1 MRRRASFQVLIHAHS
16 GKDDIS
22 NHRINRDLSVRLRA
36 ENPMKRVST
45 RAAPREVDGDKGIQ
59 IACKR
64 ARLERER
71 ASVFLPLDHYV
82 ITDFPAILTVPR
94 VKNQSENKEADGA
107 KMNKTKTH
115 VT

>member
-1 MRRRASFQVLIHAHS
+1 MRRRASFQVLIHARS

-36 ENPMKRVST
+36 ENPMKR
-45 RAAPREVDGDKGIQ
+45 AAPREVDGDKGIQ

-64 ARLERER
+64 ARLERIS
-71 ASVFLPLDHYV
+71 AFLQLDHYV
-82 ITDFPAILTVPR
+82 ITDFPGILTVPR
-94 VKNQSENKEADGA
+94 AKNQSENKEADGA

-115 VT
+115 VA